1 MPQDNVLSLNA
12 FGELI
17 EPPKKREYPGEL
29 PLAKGIEVPADFPQ
43 QIIPLKRVT
52 SDAPDYF
59 PGSKTVPN
67 IFSNVPGADN
77 KILPPPQSSK
87 NKEGKEMS
95 GSKQAN
101 QVASKVL
108 SHMAQTKLLHWQTK
122 SLAEHKALDELFEG
136 LVDLGD
142 ELVESVM
149 GKYGRPELNGEECS
163 FTLTNYENPDSPD
176 GLPRFLSNLDNC
188 FRNECMP
195 LFPGEKDPEIHNLIH
210 EILGLIDK
218 ISYLLTLR
226 K

>member
-1 MPQDNVLSLNA
+1 M
-12 FGELI
+12 
-17 EPPKKREYPGEL
+17 
-29 PLAKGIEVPADFPQ
+29 
-43 QIIPLKRVT
+43 
-52 SDAPDYF
+52 
-59 PGSKTVPN
+59 
-67 IFSNVPGADN
+67 NVPGVSN
-77 KILPPPQSSK
+77 NPPSLPSISK
-87 NKEGKEMS
+87 NKEGREML

-122 SLAEHKALDELFEG
+122 SLAEHESLDKLFEG

-149 GKYGRPELNGEECS
+149 GKYGRPELGKEECS
-163 FTLTNYENPDSPD
+163 FILTNYENPDSPD
-176 GLPRFLSNLDNC
+176 GLPRFLTNLDNC

-195 LFPGEKDPEIHNLIH
+195 LFPEEKDPEIHNLIH